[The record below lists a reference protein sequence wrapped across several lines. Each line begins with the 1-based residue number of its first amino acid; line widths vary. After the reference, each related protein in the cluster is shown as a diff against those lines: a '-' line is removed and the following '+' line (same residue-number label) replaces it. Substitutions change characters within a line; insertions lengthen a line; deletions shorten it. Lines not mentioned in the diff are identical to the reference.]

1 MQRIADRERAP
12 MYIIGE
18 TTGDMKFT
26 FENAK
31 TQEKPIDLELK
42 DMFGNPPKTIM
53 EDKTVKEKYSDLEY
67 TADKLEEYLEQVLQL
82 EAVASKDWL
91 TNKVDR
97 SVSGRVVRQQGVGP
111 LHLPLSD
118 VAVVLW
124 LQRTPGYCY
133 FNWTC
138 SGGSLGGC
146 ACRIAFSHC

>member
-1 MQRIADRERAP
+1 
-12 MYIIGE
+12 
-18 TTGDMKFT
+18 MKFT

-31 TQEKPIDLELK
+31 AQEKPIDLELK
-42 DMFGNPPKTIM
+42 RYVWYSRETIM

-82 EAVASKDWL
+82 EAVALKDRL

-118 VAVVLW
+118 VAVVAMD
-124 LQRTPGYCY
+124 Y
-133 FNWTC
+133 
-138 SGGSLGGC
+138 SGHRGIATSIGHAPVAALADAPAGSRL
-146 ACRIAFSHC
+146 AIAEALTNLVWAPIIRG